1 MSDQHILTADQR
13 LNENNQT
20 ERAEKNTHLLMPT
33 ARDLTYTH
41 TQTHTHTHT
50 HKHLQTEMTHSPSM
64 AMLNGFGMSPE
75 KNYGVK
81 KAKEI
86 ERTGIGAADVASNH
100 YAHNCAALWL
110 HPSLQMCRSHASATS
125 GLGLRTSAA
134 SLPACR
140 TANLQHGGGQIMEWR
155 LCKSQEELRV
165 GTEMGGQI

>member
-1 MSDQHILTADQR
+1 
-13 LNENNQT
+13 
-20 ERAEKNTHLLMPT
+20 
-33 ARDLTYTH
+33 
-41 TQTHTHTHT
+41 
-50 HKHLQTEMTHSPSM
+50 MTHSPSM